1 MHTAAPSSGHT
12 RPDRSLSNR
21 DAALLALRPTLPAEE
36 RYAEATPGVPLR
48 DDLEA
53 FQTRT
58 LRPLLKLQN
67 PLLLALVADHLARTT
82 PGFPGFAP
90 ADQEAHLVRM
100 LRQDA
105 RFKRTL
111 YGFVAGLCT
120 EPEFAF
126 FLRHRAEVRRR
137 MLALVTERLR
147 SQTGTLAEAVRVRA
161 DRT

>member
-1 MHTAAPSSGHT
+1 MPAPPSTLSE
-12 RPDRSLSNR
+12 RRSTLSER
-21 DAALLALRPTLPAEE
+21 DAALLAVRPRLPDEG
-36 RYAEATPGVPLR
+36 RYAEAQPGVPLP

-67 PLLLALVADHLARTT
+67 PLLLALVADHLGRTT
-82 PGFPGFAP
+82 PGFPDFDP
-90 ADQEAHLVRM
+90 ADQEDRLVRM

-120 EPEFAF
+120 EAEFGF

-147 SQTGTLAEAVRVRA
+147 SQAVELAAVVRGPSSEA
-161 DRT
+161 

>member
-1 MHTAAPSSGHT
+1 MPALLP
-12 RPDRSLSNR
+12 PLSER
-21 DAALLALRPTLPAEE
+21 DTALLALRPHLAAEE
-36 RYAEATPGVPLR
+36 RYAGSSPGVPLP
-48 DDLEA
+48 DNLEA

-67 PLLLALVADHLARTT
+67 PLLLALVADHLGRTT
-82 PGFPGFAP
+82 PGFPNFAP
-90 ADQEAHLVRM
+90 ADQEERLMRM

-111 YGFVAGLCT
+111 YSFVAGLCT

-126 FLRHRAEVRRR
+126 FLHHRAEVRRR

-147 SQTGTLAEAVRVRA
+147 SQTAALAALIH
-161 DRT
+161 DRSHDP